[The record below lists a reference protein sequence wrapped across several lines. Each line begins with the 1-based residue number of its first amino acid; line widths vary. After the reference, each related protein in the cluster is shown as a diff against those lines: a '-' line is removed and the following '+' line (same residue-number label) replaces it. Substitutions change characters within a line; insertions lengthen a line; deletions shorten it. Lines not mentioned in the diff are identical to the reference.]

1 MQTMTSGAGQ
11 HNIRIKNREKENG
24 TEINL
29 GDSQTIG
36 LEWGVRD
43 AIRPEAQYSVFGGA
57 RKKIS
62 HFRGMI
68 R

>member
-29 GDSQTIG
+29 GDSQTIR

-43 AIRPEAQYSVFGGA
+43 AIRPEAQY
-57 RKKIS
+57 R
-62 HFRGMI
+62 RN
-68 R
+68 RL